1 MNKWQTTRLRNLQ
14 AKSARHTLSPFER
27 TTLENLKEAKRREDA
42 AAGENKLAIVQRTKG
57 K

>member
-14 AKSARHTLSPFER
+14 AKSTRQTLSPFER

-42 AAGENKLAIVQRTKG
+42 GAGEDKLAIAQPAKG